1 MDLDPQRYAMVQ
13 KRMLEIR
20 RLSREYQC
28 TGDELVERR
37 DRAEEELA
45 QMQGDTAEIAALREQ
60 KRAYMRR
67 KRR

>member
-1 MDLDPQRYAMVQ
+1 
-13 KRMLEIR
+13 MLEIR